1 MTGIYQEMGEMIDDI
16 KEKITDNEYLVMYNK
31 LMDMKKVHDKA
42 VEDASTARLGRR
54 WADSESD
61 SSSDSDSESD
71 SDDDATVVDFVPPL
85 VEASEE
91 TIGQF
96 RQDVDQWVTSITTE
110 GSVPYRMRQARRA
123 MNPRCRCGSP
133 NHQRINH
140 RLCPMN
146 PSQTGNQR
154 RVAPHRERG
163 LGRSQRR
170 RA

>member
-1 MTGIYQEMGEMIDDI
+1 MGEIIEDI
-16 KEKITDNEYLVMYNK
+16 KDKITDNEYLMMYNK
-31 LMDMKKVHDKA
+31 LRDIKKLHDKA

-54 WADSESD
+54 WADSSSD
-61 SSSDSDSESD
+61 SSSESESD
-71 SDDDATVVDFVPPL
+71 SDVTVDDFVPPL
-85 VEASEE
+85 VEASED

-133 NHQRINH
+133 THQRINH
-140 RLCPMN
+140 RSCPLN
-146 PSQTGNQR
+146 PSQTTNYNR
-154 RVAPHRERG
+154 R
-163 LGRSQRR
+163 GRRR

>member
-16 KEKITDNEYLVMYNK
+16 KDKLTDNEYLVMYNK
-31 LMDMKKVHDKA
+31 LRDMKKLHDKT

-54 WADSESD
+54 WADSSSD
-61 SSSDSDSESD
+61 SSSDSESD
-71 SDDDATVVDFVPPL
+71 SDDTVVEFVPPL

-154 RVAPHRERG
+154 RIAPHRERG

>member
-1 MTGIYQEMGEMIDDI
+1 MIDDI
-16 KEKITDNEYLVMYNK
+16 KDKITDNEYLVMYNK
-31 LMDMKKVHDKA
+31 LRDMKKLHDKV

-54 WADSESD
+54 WADSSSD
-61 SSSDSDSESD
+61 SSSDSESD
-71 SDDDATVVDFVPPL
+71 SDDTVVEFVPPL

-123 MNPRCRCGSP
+123 MNPRCRCGSTT
-133 NHQRINH
+133 HQRVNH

-154 RVAPHRERG
+154 RIAPHRERG

>member
-16 KEKITDNEYLVMYNK
+16 KDKLTDNEYLVMYNK
-31 LMDMKKVHDKA
+31 LRDMKKLHDKT
-42 VEDASTARLGRR
+42 VEDAATARLGRR
-54 WADSESD
+54 WADSSSD
-61 SSSDSDSESD
+61 SSSDSESD
-71 SDDDATVVDFVPPL
+71 SDDTVVEFVPPL

>member
-123 MNPRCRCGSP
+123 MNPRCRCGSTT
-133 NHQRINH
+133 HQRVNH
-140 RLCPMN
+140 RSCPMN
-146 PSQTGNQR
+146 PSQTNNQT

-163 LGRSQRR
+163 LGRSRRR